1 MSLGCDEDC
10 QRCGSLSLHL
20 PTIIS
25 LRFLSCCEES
35 EAWRNNFNG
44 KVLSQ
49 LSFIQKAFTFG
60 ECGLGIS
67 WGSFPPVLITW
78 ALCFSTREEFSKK
91 ICWAALSLSYLPA
104 PTSLSFAHSVC
115 LQIEQILGRFGKVWV
130 MPGQLLTLTSIKRWK
145 PNYQEN
151 HQRKGF
157 SFCGNMLRFNPKRA
171 ESQFARPKTAMTDT
185 LHTQTFHLYLIFK
198 ILFCLSTHLHSQWPS
213 LDLTQHCLQGKLL
226 LIVMFV

>member
-10 QRCGSLSLHL
+10 QRCGSLSIQL

-115 LQIEQILGRFGKVWV
+115 LQIEQILGRFGKVWT
-130 MPGQLLTLTSIKRWK
+130 MPGGNQAGWLWLLSKGESPITKKSSKERFQFLWK
-145 PNYQEN
+145 HVAIQPKKSWITI
-151 HQRKGF
+151 RKTKN
-157 SFCGNMLRFNPKRA
+157 CYDWH
-171 ESQFARPKTAMTDT
+171 FA
-185 LHTQTFHLYLIFK
+185 HTNIPPIF
-198 ILFCLSTHLHSQWPS
+198 
-213 LDLTQHCLQGKLL
+213 D
-226 LIVMFV
+226 V